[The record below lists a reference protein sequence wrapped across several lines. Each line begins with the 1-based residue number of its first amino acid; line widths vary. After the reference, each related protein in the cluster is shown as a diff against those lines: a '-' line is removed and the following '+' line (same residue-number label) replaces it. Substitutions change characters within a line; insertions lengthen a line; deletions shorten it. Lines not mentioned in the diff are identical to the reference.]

1 MRPHSPPA
9 ARGAGWR
16 PAAAPPG
23 CGRSGRPRRARRAAS
38 SGACR
43 WSPHDGCTATAGCS
57 GTSPPAAGARAAET
71 RAPRP
76 PGGRAP
82 PAAHPRARRPQ
93 GSLAGASRRAPDS
106 QPRAGTSAGAPPTQ
120 RHRRFRRTAHP
131 GPAHRGPRFRHAAAS
146 PLRLRAG
153 VGGARGAARVWGVTP
168 LGAFPVARN
177 PRVGPAAA
185 GRWRCALGLGPGACP
200 GSTFEGMQRGGGVA
214 GGGTT
219 SEVAARTSLSG
230 SPRPETAFP
239 SGVGRRRP
247 GAYLARP
254 GRP

>member
-23 CGRSGRPRRARRAAS
+23 CGRSGRPPRARRAAS

-93 GSLAGASRRAPDS
+93 DSLAGASRQAPDS
-106 QPRAGTSAGAPPTQ
+106 PPRAGTSAGAPPTQ
-120 RHRRFRRTAHP
+120 RHRRFRRAPPTRAPPTA
-131 GPAHRGPRFRHAAAS
+131 GPASDTPPPRH
-146 PLRLRAG
+146 
-153 VGGARGAARVWGVTP
+153 
-168 LGAFPVARN
+168 
-177 PRVGPAAA
+177 
-185 GRWRCALGLGPGACP
+185 CACAPEL
-200 GSTFEGMQRGGGVA
+200 GGGRA
-214 GGGTT
+214 R
-219 SEVAARTSLSG
+219 VAARTWGPLRSGLS
-230 SPRPETAFP
+230 
-239 SGVGRRRP
+239 RRP
-247 GAYLARP
+247 GTRRSAPRQPDAGGALPAHPGSGWAP
-254 GRP
+254 GRVWGAPLRECGGEGARRAAGQLLR